1 MKKILFLL
9 ILCSTFFS
17 CRKVIDMDIAD
28 SEKHLVVNCLL
39 STDSVLNMYVG
50 RSLGLLEDD
59 YNSNSL
65 VNNATIQLFE
75 DGVFVEELQFCGTP
89 EYELVN
95 SYKSTITPKIGST
108 YSIEVSA
115 PGYPTVSA
123 NCVIP
128 ERVEI
133 GSLSTYFT
141 INEWGE
147 EILQMSIGLNDNA
160 ATENYY
166 QIGLSSINTYEY
178 YDYELDSL
186 ITYSQKEDLWAY
198 PVDPWLD
205 NIANT
210 SENGLSFSDATFNGT
225 NIVLNLSTYIYSYN
239 TNETKILIDLYSIS
253 KEYYNYLKS
262 KSLYEES
269 DPAFSEP
276 VQIFSNIEN
285 GLGIFAGASIS
296 SDSVIVT
303 STPIE
308 KK

>member
-1 MKKILFLL
+1 
-9 ILCSTFFS
+9 
-17 CRKVIDMDIAD
+17 
-28 SEKHLVVNCLL
+28 
-39 STDSVLNMYVG
+39 
-50 RSLGLLEDD
+50 
-59 YNSNSL
+59 
-65 VNNATIQLFE
+65 
-75 DGVFVEELQFCGTP
+75 
-89 EYELVN
+89 
-95 SYKSTITPKIGST
+95 
-108 YSIEVSA
+108 
-115 PGYPTVSA
+115 
-123 NCVIP
+123 
-128 ERVEI
+128 VEI

-166 QIGLSSINTYEY
+166 QIGLSSISTYEY

-205 NIANT
+205 NIANA

-253 KEYYNYLKS
+253 EEYYNYLKS

-308 KK
+308 K